1 MTITFTAL
9 GIPFPLFEAPISEAS
24 EYGALSQCALC
35 GERKRHCF
43 RLGIGDAIIVSC
55 PQCSVQNGLGVS
67 KQQAVRCRACGSVI
81 RFPELLSETLCV
93 CYQCLRGGKAA
104 LTKDTEFGMVSWEQ
118 TLAGVTHGV
127 PGLGLIQSD
136 FELVPL
142 GSDWVWARIPQEHLF
157 ELLRTPTYIT
167 WQGERWLFCCK
178 SPMVYLGSWE
188 QDQFANYAPGVD
200 GKALF
205 DEVVEGGNEALWEG
219 KLHDVTGIYV
229 FRCSEC
235 GRLRAHWDIR

>member
-1 MTITFTAL
+1 M
-9 GIPFPLFEAPISEAS
+9 P
-24 EYGALSQCALC
+24 
-35 GERKRHCF
+35 
-43 RLGIGDAIIVSC
+43 RL
-55 PQCSVQNGLGVS
+55 
-67 KQQAVRCRACGSVI
+67 GSVI